1 MLELFKN
8 KKKTRNEIFNTLTAK
23 EFEVFNFLIEGY
35 TMKETSK
42 LLNVKYSTINSHTK
56 SIYKKL
62 GVNSRS
68 QLIIRFHKNIKDK
81 EVKIWK
87 KYF

>member
-23 EFEVFNFLIEGY
+23 EFEVFNFLIEVY

-81 EVKIWK
+81 EVKI
-87 KYF
+87 

>member
-81 EVKIWK
+81 EVKI
-87 KYF
+87 